1 MGTIINQKSYIIN
14 SQFSGGESIT
24 FTSGSG
30 FDNSGKLY
38 GGLYVGT
45 YGNITVKTVDNSV
58 ITLVGVS
65 GFVPG
70 LITAVSGSSTAADI
84 IGFL

>member
-1 MGTIINQKSYIIN
+1 MSKIFNQKSYIIN
-14 SQFSGGESIT
+14 SQFAGGEAVT

-30 FDNSGKLY
+30 FADSGKLY

-45 YGNITVKTVDNSV
+45 FGNLTVKTADNSV
-58 ITLVGVS
+58 ITLKNIS

-70 LITAVSGSSTAADI
+70 LVSAVSSSTTAADI
-84 IGFL
+84 IGFF

>member
-1 MGTIINQKSYIIN
+1 MSKIFNQKSYVIN
-14 SQFSGGESIT
+14 SQFTGGESIT
-24 FTSGSG
+24 FASGSG

-45 YGNITVKTVDNSV
+45 YGNITVKTADNSV
-58 ITLVGVS
+58 LTLKNVS

-70 LITAVSGSSTAADI
+70 LVSAVSSSSTASDI
-84 IGFL
+84 VGFF

>member
-1 MGTIINQKSYIIN
+1 MSKIFNQKSYIIN
-14 SQFSGGESIT
+14 SQFAGGEAVT

-30 FDNSGKLY
+30 FADSGKLY

-45 YGNITVKTVDNSV
+45 FGNLTVKTADNSV
-58 ITLVGVS
+58 ITLKNIS

-70 LITAVSGSSTAADI
+70 LVSAVSSSKTAADI
-84 IGFL
+84 IGFF

>member
-1 MGTIINQKSYIIN
+1 MSKIFNQKSYVIN
-14 SQFSGGESIT
+14 SQLTGGEAIT
-24 FTSGSG
+24 FASGSG

-45 YGNITVKTVDNSV
+45 YGNLTIKTADNSV

-70 LITAVSGSSTAADI
+70 LISAVSSSSTAADI
-84 IGFL
+84 VGFF

>member
-1 MGTIINQKSYIIN
+1 MSKIFNQKSYVIN
-14 SQFSGGESIT
+14 SQFTGGESIT
-24 FTSGSG
+24 FASGSG

-45 YGNITVKTVDNSV
+45 YGDITVKTADNSV
-58 ITLVGVS
+58 LTLKNVS

-70 LITAVSGSSTAADI
+70 LVSAVSSSSTASDI
-84 IGFL
+84 VGFF

>member
-1 MGTIINQKSYIIN
+1 MSKIFNQKSYIIN
-14 SQFSGGESIT
+14 SQFAGGEAIT

-30 FDNSGKLY
+30 FANSGKLY

-45 YGNITVKTVDNSV
+45 YGNITVKTADNSV

-70 LITAVSGSSTAADI
+70 LISAVSSSSTASDI
-84 IGFL
+84 VGFF

>member
-1 MGTIINQKSYIIN
+1 MGAISNQKSYIIN

-45 YGNITVKTVDNSV
+45 YGDITVKTADNSV
-58 ITLVGVS
+58 LTLKNVT
-65 GFVPG
+65 GFIPG
-70 LITAVSGSSTAADI
+70 LITAVSSSSSATDI

>member
-1 MGTIINQKSYIIN
+1 MSKIFNQKSYVIN
-14 SQFSGGESIT
+14 SQFTGGEAIT
-24 FTSGSG
+24 FASGSG

-45 YGNITVKTVDNSV
+45 YGDITVKTADNSV
-58 ITLVGVS
+58 ITLKNVS

-70 LITAVSGSSTAADI
+70 LVSAVSSSSTASDI
-84 IGFL
+84 VGFF

>member
-1 MGTIINQKSYIIN
+1 MSKIFNQKSYIIN

-45 YGNITVKTVDNSV
+45 YGDITVKTADNSV

-70 LITAVSGSSTAADI
+70 LITAVSSSSSATDI
-84 IGFL
+84 VGFF